1 MADKK
6 IKVKVDVEPPDV
18 EPTIANL
25 KKLKREIQYRKRLK
39 ELRKRDP
46 FIYK

>member
-1 MADKK
+1 MNWLKK
-6 IKVKVDVEPPDV
+6 IIDK
-18 EPTIANL
+18 I
-25 KKLKREIQYRKRLK
+25 KLEIRYRKKLK

>member
-1 MADKK
+1 MKWIKNLYNK
-6 IKVKVDVEPPDV
+6 IM
-18 EPTIANL
+18 L
-25 KKLKREIQYRKRLK
+25 EIRYRKKLK